1 MSRTLLRLDTSA
13 RHDGSV
19 SRALADRA
27 VAALTA
33 PGDRVVTRDLALGLP
48 HLTASDLAARGAG
61 GASAADPLLDELK
74 AADTLV
80 ISLPI
85 YNFGVPVPLKAWV
98 DHVARAGITFRYTE
112 TGPQGLLTG
121 KRAVLVVASGGTRVG
136 SPIDFATPWLRHVLG
151 FMGITDVTVIA
162 ADALMTAPEAA
173 QAQADAQIAA
183 LAA

>member
-33 PGDRVVTRDLALGLP
+33 PGDRIVTRDLALGLP

-61 GASAADPLLDELK
+61 GASAADTLLGELK

-112 TGPQGLLTG
+112 AGPQGLLRG